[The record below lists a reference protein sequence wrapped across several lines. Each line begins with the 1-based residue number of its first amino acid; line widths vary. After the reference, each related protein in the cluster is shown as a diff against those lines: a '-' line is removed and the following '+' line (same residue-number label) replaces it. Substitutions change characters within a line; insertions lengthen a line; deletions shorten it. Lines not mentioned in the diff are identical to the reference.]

1 MPLRMSQMLRSSRDL
16 RGRAAAAV
24 GPAQRVAPHPGRAG
38 NGSDPVPQVEIDPLI
53 EEAPAAPAAVEAVE
67 PVEPVES
74 QDTSPATYRQLVEAA
89 EEVFAAAGD
98 GRALDGG
105 PIVAAIRIVV
115 AELRESNALLAETVR
130 QRRDARAWPR
140 RSANVAILAMKLGLE
155 IGYDERRTLALGLCG
170 LMHDVGMLSLD
181 GAMLDSEQFT
191 QEQRVL
197 LQQHPVESQRM
208 VCSFGKAFE
217 WIASVIVQVHER
229 HDGTGYPR
237 GLGGEEIHEFARIIG
252 LVDSYEAMAQP
263 RADREARVVYNA
275 LKRIIDLRTSLY
287 DRRLVKAFIHIVS
300 IFPLGSLVKLNNG
313 EIGRVVGTSKSH
325 PTRPTVDVLMDS
337 HSCRL
342 PEPRLI
348 RLEDEPMLYVV
359 DPAIEEGV
367 LGKDR

>member
-1 MPLRMSQMLRSSRDL
+1 MPLRMSQMLRSSREL
-16 RGRAAAAV
+16 RGRVSTGAGAAR
-24 GPAQRVAPHPGRAG
+24 RVAPHPGRAG
-38 NGSDPVPQVEIDPLI
+38 NGSDPAPQVEIDPLI
-53 EEAPAAPAAVEAVE
+53 EEAPAAPAVEAVE
-67 PVEPVES
+67 P
-74 QDTSPATYRQLVEAA
+74 QDTSPETYRRLVEAA
-89 EEVFAAAGD
+89 EEIFAAAGT
-98 GRALDGG
+98 GRALDGA
-105 PIVAAIRIVV
+105 PIVAATRTAV
-115 AELRESNALLAETVR
+115 AELRKTDPLLAETVR

-181 GAMLDSEQFT
+181 GEMLDSEHFT
-191 QEQRVL
+191 REQRDL
-197 LQQHPVESQRM
+197 LEQHPAESQRM
-208 VCSFGKAFE
+208 VSSFGKAFQ
-217 WIASVIVQVHER
+217 WIASVVVQVHER
-229 HDGTGYPR
+229 QDGSGYPR
-237 GLGGEEIHEFARIIG
+237 GLRGEEIHEFARIIG

-275 LKRIIDLRTSLY
+275 LKRIIDLRTSLF

-313 EIGRVVGTSKSH
+313 EIGRVVGTSRSH
-325 PTRPTVDVLMDS
+325 PTRPTVDILTDS

-367 LGKDR
+367 LGDDH

>member
-1 MPLRMSQMLRSSRDL
+1 MPVRMSQMLRSSGEL
-16 RGRAAAAV
+16 RRRH
-24 GPAQRVAPHPGRAG
+24 PAGAPPRVTPPPAEAG
-38 NGSDPVPQVEIDPLI
+38 NGQDLDPPVEIQPLI
-53 EEAPAAPAAVEAVE
+53 EEAPPEPTIAAVET
-67 PVEPVES
+67 
-74 QDTSPATYRQLVEAA
+74 QDTSPETYRRLVGAA
-89 EEVFAAAGD
+89 EEIFAAASAS
-98 GRALDGG
+98 RSLDGA
-105 PIVAAIRIVV
+105 PIVAATRTAV
-115 AELRESNALLAETVR
+115 AELRETDALLAETVR

-181 GAMLDSEQFT
+181 DEMLDSEQFT
-191 QEQRVL
+191 PEQRIL
-197 LQQHPVESQRM
+197 LQQHPLESQRM
-208 VCSFGKAFE
+208 VSAFGKAFE

-229 HDGTGYPR
+229 NDGSGYPR
-237 GLGGEEIHEFARIIG
+237 GLQGEEIHEFARIIG

-263 RADREARVVYNA
+263 RADRQARVVYNA
-275 LKRIIDLRTSLY
+275 LKRIIDLRTSLF

-325 PTRPTVDVLMDS
+325 PTRPTVDILMDS

-348 RLEDEPMLYVV
+348 QLEDEPMLYVV

-367 LGKDR
+367 LGAPR

>member
-1 MPLRMSQMLRSSRDL
+1 MPLRMSQMLRSSREL
-16 RGRAAAAV
+16 RGRAATGAVAA
-24 GPAQRVAPHPGRAG
+24 PRVAPHRARAG
-38 NGSDPVPQVEIDPLI
+38 NGSDPVPQVEIEPLI
-53 EEAPAAPAAVEAVE
+53 EEAPAVAVVEAVE
-67 PVEPVES
+67 S
-74 QDTSPATYRQLVEAA
+74 QDNSSETYRRLVEAA
-89 EEVFAAAGD
+89 EEIFAAAGA
-98 GRALDGG
+98 GRSLDGA
-105 PIVAAIRIVV
+105 PIVTATRTAA
-115 AELRESNALLAETVR
+115 AELRETDALLAETVR

-181 GAMLDSEQFT
+181 EEMLDSEQFT
-191 QEQRVL
+191 QEQRGL
-197 LQQHPVESQRM
+197 LQQHPAESQRM
-208 VCSFGKAFE
+208 VSAFGKAFE

-229 HDGTGYPR
+229 QDGSGYPQ
-237 GLGGEEIHEFARIIG
+237 GLRGEEIHEFARIIG

-275 LKRIIDLRTSLY
+275 LKRIIDLRTSLF

-342 PEPRLI
+342 PEPRSI

-367 LGKDR
+367 LGANR